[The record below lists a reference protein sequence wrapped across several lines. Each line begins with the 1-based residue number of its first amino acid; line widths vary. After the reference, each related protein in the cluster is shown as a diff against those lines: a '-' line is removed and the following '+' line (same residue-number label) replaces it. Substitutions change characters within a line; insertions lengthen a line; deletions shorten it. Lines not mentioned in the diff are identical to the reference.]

1 MFKQINFSNGK
12 KNKKNIKGKKKIML
26 VSIVVRKGKFKYQHG
41 PKLVKET
48 NGLVKQNLKA
58 KDETTSASNS

>member
-1 MFKQINFSNGK
+1 MNFSNGK
-12 KNKKNIKGKKKIML
+12 KKCIEGNKKIML

-41 PKLVKET
+41 LKLVKEK

-58 KDETTSASNS
+58 KDETICASNS

>member
-1 MFKQINFSNGK
+1 MEKIK
-12 KNKKNIKGKKKIML
+12 CIKGKKKIML
-26 VSIVVRKGKFKYQHG
+26 LSIVVRKGKFKYQHG

-58 KDETTSASNS
+58 KDETTNVSNS